1 MLSSSPQY
9 QVATGYLTNLYVA
22 QIERSHHPLPA
33 MLHPRG
39 SNKGIQEPMIVNVQK
54 FRHKDTKTYQP
65 IPGIPVLDWM
75 MSPHMRGVRAFC
87 ILLQPTHTQQGG
99 ILSRSFCIFTCT
111 PPLSIYH
118 NLSIHPSRCCHKV
131 DRHKIL
137 VAVAKEHYLIFTNPN
152 RHFWDMFH
160 VLSCGN
166 VMRNQSSGTSK
177 KRVI

>member
-39 SNKGIQEPMIVNVQK
+39 SNKGIQEPMIVNAQK

-87 ILLQPTHTQQGG
+87 ILLQPTHTHSKGEFCQD
-99 ILSRSFCIFTCT
+99 LSVSLLAPLLYQFIIIYPSTHLDAAIKWTATRSLLPLPKNIISYSHIQIVIFGTCFMSCLVEMLWET
-111 PPLSIYH
+111 
-118 NLSIHPSRCCHKV
+118 NLLEPRK
-131 DRHKIL
+131 
-137 VAVAKEHYLIFTNPN
+137 
-152 RHFWDMFH
+152 
-160 VLSCGN
+160 N
-166 VMRNQSSGTSK
+166 V
-177 KRVI
+177 